1 MRVFSVLVALS
12 FTLLANAQNFSSY
25 VPECAPPCVEQ
36 TLNSSKV
43 CTGLDDNKCLCTNIS
58 QILFP
63 SIECFTQT
71 CNNTN
76 LQELRSEIVSG
87 WMSFCNASGTPA
99 SISYGGWGGPGGH
112 QIPTSTSSLVT
123 TSSPTTLSTSATST
137 SAMPDATS
145 PAASPDLSTGAKA
158 GIGVGAGVGSLAL
171 ISGLVFIGFRLGQQ
185 RKERN
190 RSEAE
195 STVPFNG
202 ENPDDGVGGAEFY
215 KPDAEAIALSELHP
229 HSVPPAEMP
238 AHDIRELPVT
248 ETPAELWHNVLP
260 TELSADTEIPRDRIR
275 GTAR

>member
-1 MRVFSVLVALS
+1 MRFFSVLVAVS

-43 CTGLDDNKCLCTNIS
+43 CASLDDNECLCTNIT

-63 SIECFTQT
+63 SIGCFTQT
-71 CNNTN
+71 CNNDN

-87 WMSFCNASGTPA
+87 WQNFCNASGTPA
-99 SISYGGWGGPGGH
+99 NLSMGGWRPGGFET
-112 QIPTSTSSLVT
+112 PTPSTPTSSLVT
-123 TSSPTTLSTSATST
+123 TSSSTTSSSPTST
-137 SAMPDATS
+137 SAIADATS
-145 PAASPDLSTGAKA
+145 PATSPDLSTGAKA
-158 GIGVGAGVGSLAL
+158 GIG
-171 ISGLVFIGFRLGQQ
+171 
-185 RKERN
+185 RKERG

-202 ENPDDGVGGAEFY
+202 EQPDGGLGGAEGGENQWVY

-229 HSVPPAEMP
+229 HSIPPTEMP

-248 ETPAELWHNVLP
+248 EVPAELWHGAMP
-260 TELSADTEIPRDRIR
+260 SELSADAEVPWDRNQ
-275 GTAR
+275 GTARL